1 MKNISILGST
11 GSIGTQALEIIR
23 SKKDQY
29 RVIAISGNSNVELL
43 YKQAVEF
50 RPQYVVVMNNDGC
63 KDLKQKLKLY
73 EIEVLSGIE
82 GLEFISTI
90 PKVDIVLTSVV
101 GMIGIK
107 PTISA
112 IRAGKIIALAN
123 KETMVAAGGIV
134 NEELKKSNSKIIPVD
149 SEHSAL
155 FQCLN
160 GENINEVKRL
170 IVTAS
175 GGPFRGKIRSELQEV
190 TPEMALK
197 HPKWNMGRKISIDS
211 ATLMNK
217 ALEVIEA
224 HYLFNMGYEK
234 IDVIVHPQSIIHS
247 MVEYID
253 GSIKAQMSNT
263 SMMHPIQYS
272 FEYPDRSPGTVG
284 YVDLLTNN
292 RLTFEKPDTDTFEC
306 LNLGYFAG
314 KTGGSMPA
322 VLNAANEE
330 AVQLFLNNKIKF
342 LEIGQLVKQA
352 MDNHV
357 IEHRLTID
365 RILDIESQTRNY
377 VNSLID

>member
-23 SKKDQY
+23 NKKQQY
-29 RVIAISGNSNVELL
+29 KIVALSANNNIDLL

-50 RPQYVVVMNNDGC
+50 RPQYVVIMNNDGY
-63 KDLKQKLKLY
+63 KYLKEKLQIFN
-73 EIEVLSGIE
+73 IEVLNGMD
-82 GLEFISTI
+82 GLEFIVTI
-90 PKVDIVLTSVV
+90 PRVDIVLTSVV

-112 IRAGKIIALAN
+112 IKAGKIIALAN
-123 KETMVAAGGIV
+123 KETLVAAGDIV
-134 NEELKKSNSKIIPVD
+134 NKELKNSNSRIIPVD

-160 GENINEVKRL
+160 GENINEVRRL
-170 IVTAS
+170 ILTAS
-175 GGPFRGKIRSELQEV
+175 GGPFRGKNRVELEGV

-197 HPKWNMGRKISIDS
+197 HPKWNMGRKVSIDS

-224 HYLFNMGYEK
+224 HYLFNTDYDK
-234 IDVIVHPQSIIHS
+234 IDVIVHPQSIMHS
-247 MVEYID
+247 AVEYID

-263 SMMHPIQYS
+263 SMLHPIQYA
-272 FEYPDRSPGTVG
+272 FEYPNRSIESAG
-284 YVDLLTNN
+284 YLDLIANN
-292 RLTFEKPDTDTFEC
+292 NLTFEKPDTDTFEC
-306 LNLGYFAG
+306 LNLGYTAG
-314 KTGGSMPA
+314 KLGGSMPT

-330 AVQLFLNNKIKF
+330 AVELFLNKKIKF
-342 LEIGQLVKQA
+342 LEIGQIVKHT
-352 MDNHV
+352 MDNHN
-357 IEHRLTID
+357 IEFNLTIEE
-365 RILDIESQTRNY
+365 IMKIERKTRNY

>member
-23 SKKDQY
+23 NRMEQY
-29 RVIAISGNSNVELL
+29 KVISISGNLNIDLL
-43 YKQAVEF
+43 YKQATLF
-50 RPQYVVVMNNDGC
+50 RPKYVVVMNYEGYKYL
-63 KDLKQKLKLY
+63 KDKLKIY
-73 EIEVLSGIE
+73 NIEVLNGME

-90 PKVDIVLTSVV
+90 PEVDIVLTSVV

-112 IRAGKIIALAN
+112 IRAGKTIALAN
-123 KETMVAAGGIV
+123 KETMVAAGELVI
-134 NEELKKSNSKIIPVD
+134 NELKESNSKIIPVD

-160 GENINEVKRL
+160 GENINEVRKL
-170 IVTAS
+170 LLTAS
-175 GGPFRGKIRSELQEV
+175 GGPFRGKKRAELQNI

-217 ALEVIEA
+217 TLEVIEA
-224 HYLFNMGYEK
+224 HYLFEVEYEK

-247 MVEYID
+247 MVEYVD

-263 SMMHPIQYS
+263 SMMHPIQYA
-272 FEYPDRSPGTVG
+272 FEYPNRSSGSVG
-284 YVDLLTNN
+284 YLDLITNN
-292 RLTFEKPDTDTFEC
+292 SLTFEKPDVDTFEC

-314 KTGGSMPA
+314 KIGGSMPA

-330 AVQLFLNNKIKF
+330 AVELFLNNKIKF

-352 MDNHV
+352 MDNHKTEYNLTLDKI
-357 IEHRLTID
+357 IE
-365 RILDIESQTRNY
+365 IERKTRNY
-377 VNSLID
+377 VNTLID